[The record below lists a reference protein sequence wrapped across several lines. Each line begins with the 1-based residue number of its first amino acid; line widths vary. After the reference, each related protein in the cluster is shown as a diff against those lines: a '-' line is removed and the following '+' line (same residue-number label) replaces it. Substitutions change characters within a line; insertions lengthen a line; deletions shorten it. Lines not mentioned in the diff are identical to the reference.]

1 MWFSTE
7 ISEDGHHS
15 VGHTKGYVKV
25 LVPLDNNL
33 PGLVKYVKIN
43 SSKRFHVEGEIVE
56 NVNPCRKTTTSTN
69 NDFQRNIIPVQNK
82 FIYGSILITG
92 ILTVSAIYYLRK
104 K

>member
-1 MWFSTE
+1 M
-7 ISEDGHHS
+7 
-15 VGHTKGYVKV
+15 KV

-56 NVNPCRKTTTSTN
+56 NVNPCRKATSNTDE
-69 NDFQRNIIPVQNK
+69 DFQRSVTIPVHNK

-92 ILTVSAIYYLRK
+92 ILTVSAIYYFRK